1 GGYGTYIV
9 AMDFPDKFAAIVP
22 LCGGINDSDTSR
34 VCNMRNIPIWTF
46 HGTADDKIPIS
57 ETERIVSELRK
68 CNGEIKFTRLQ
79 NEGHAIQGLY
89 EAKPQIYKWLLKH
102 QKTNTGK
109 EVYKSETL
117 VINQISEHVYQH
129 ISFLNTKDFGKVSC
143 NGMIVA
149 CKNETVIFDT
159 PPDDETAREL
169 IDWVTKSLKCKI
181 TALIPTHYHIDNLGG
196 LDEFHRQGIA
206 SYAYNKTIQIT
217 KEKGLPVP
225 QHGFDKYLDLKVG
238 NEKVHV
244 EFFGEGHT
252 CDNVVGYFPAE
263 NIMFGGCLI
272 KEVGAGKGNLE
283 EANVK
288 EWSATV
294 KKVKE
299 KYPKVKTVI
308 PGHGQTGGSEL
319 LDYTINLFK

>member
-1 GGYGTYIV
+1 MKKLFFAFGIFVFFSCGSVRSVTTGT
-9 AMDFPDKFAAIVP
+9 
-22 LCGGINDSDTSR
+22 
-34 VCNMRNIPIWTF
+34 NI
-46 HGTADDKIPIS
+46 
-57 ETERIVSELRK
+57 E
-68 CNGEIKFTRLQ
+68 
-79 NEGHAIQGLY
+79 
-89 EAKPQIYKWLLKH
+89 
-102 QKTNTGK
+102 K

-117 VINQISEHVYQH
+117 VVNQISKHIYQD
-129 ISFLNTKDFGKVSC
+129 ITFLDVKGYGKVPC
-143 NGMIVA
+143 NGMIVT
-149 CKNETVIFDT
+149 CKNEAIIFNA
-159 PPDDETAREL
+159 PIDDEISGKL
-169 IDWVTKSLKCKI
+169 IDWVTDSLKCKI
-181 TALIPTHYHIDNLGG
+181 TAVIPTHYHNDVLYG
-196 LDEFHRQGIA
+196 LNEFHRRGIP
-206 SYAYNKTIQIT
+206 SYAYNKTIQIA

-252 CDNVVGYFPAE
+252 CDNVVGYFPAK

-272 KEVGAGKGNLE
+272 KEVGAGKGNIE